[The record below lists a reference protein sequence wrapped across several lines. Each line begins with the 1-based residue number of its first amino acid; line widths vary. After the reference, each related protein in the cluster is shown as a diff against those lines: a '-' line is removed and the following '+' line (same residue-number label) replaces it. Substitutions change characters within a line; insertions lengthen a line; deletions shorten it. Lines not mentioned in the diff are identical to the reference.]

1 MKTIDEDNETCI
13 NELLEGLPADKL
25 LTVRQVAATIYRS
38 PEYVR
43 QLVQS
48 GDLKVLGGRTKTK
61 AQNLIYRSSLVDYL
75 KRHTV

>member
-38 PEYVR
+38 TEYVR

-75 KRHTV
+75 KRQTV